1 VIFLTYGKY
10 KDLRGAAWQC
20 LIDNQIDRLPVN
32 ILQIAKN
39 NGIRVIK
46 NSDAHQ
52 LAPNESGISINNGP
66 KWYIIYDDSASV
78 ERSRFTVA
86 HELGHIFLGHK
97 LVKGKIARTKTF
109 ATRPEIEREAD
120 MFASRLLC
128 PACVLWALDLHAPEE
143 ISQACKVSYTSAK
156 IRAER
161 MELLYTRNKFLTHP
175 LEREVYQLFQDY
187 IRDHSH

>member
-1 VIFLTYGKY
+1 MTYGKY

-52 LAPNESGISINNGP
+52 LAENESGVSLSNGT
-66 KWYIIYDDSASV
+66 KWYIIYDDSARI

-128 PACVLWALDLHAPEE
+128 PACVLWALDLHTAEE
-143 ISQACKVSYTSAK
+143 ISQACKVSYTAAK

-161 MELLYTRNKFLTHP
+161 MELLYSRNKFLTHP
-175 LEREVYQLFQDY
+175 LEKEVYLLFEEFIKTY
-187 IRDHSH
+187 SE

>member
-1 VIFLTYGKY
+1 MNYGKY
-10 KDLRGAAWQC
+10 KDLRSAAWQC

-39 NGIRVIK
+39 AGIRVIK

-52 LAPNESGISINNGP
+52 LTENESGISINNGT
-66 KWYIIYDDSASV
+66 KWYIIYDDSAST

-97 LVKGKIARTKTF
+97 LVEGKIARTKTF
-109 ATRPEIEREAD
+109 AIRPEIEREAD
-120 MFASRLLC
+120 MFAARLLC
-128 PACVLWALDLHAPEE
+128 PACILWALDLHTAEE
-143 ISQACKVSYTSAK
+143 ISRVCRVSYAAAR

-161 MELLYTRNKFLTHP
+161 MELLYARNMFLTHP
-175 LEREVYQLFQDY
+175 LEQKVYQQFQDF
-187 IRDHSH
+187 IRSHAP